1 MTPSGLSARRPFRVS
16 LFYLMGV
23 LMAELKGRAPG
34 KKVAYF
40 LREVLGIEPQGP
52 DREKRE
58 SA

>member
-1 MTPSGLSARRPFRVS
+1 
-16 LFYLMGV
+16 MGV